1 MTALRTVLIA
11 ILVVALPLHAES
23 APPRIAIIIDD
34 LGYKK
39 HAGERAINLPGPIAY
54 AILPDTPR
62 ATYLAESAHAGGK
75 EVLLHLPLQAAQ
87 DHDGEEPGSLTL
99 DMSKE
104 TFGKAFID
112 DFNSIPHAI
121 GVNSHRGSLLTR
133 HPGHMAW
140 LMEEIKQRGGLF
152 FVDSYTTASSVALS
166 VAIESGVPA
175 VKRDVFLDPDTS
187 PGTIEREF
195 ERLKSLARQNG
206 YAVGIGHPYSTTL
219 EYLEQA
225 LPNLR
230 DDGYELISISQM
242 ITAKSRPAEVAGK
255 LSAE

>member
-1 MTALRTVLIA
+1 MRVILIA
-11 ILVVALPLHAES
+11 ALIFAPQLHAENR
-23 APPRIAIIIDD
+23 APQIAIIIDD

-39 HAGERAINLPGPIAY
+39 HAGERAINLPGPIAF

-62 ATYLAESAHAGGK
+62 AAYLAEAAHAGGK

-104 TFGKAFID
+104 AFGRAFVDDID
-112 DFNSIPHAI
+112 SIPYAI

-133 HPGHMAW
+133 HPGHMTW
-140 LMEEIKQRGGLF
+140 LMEEIRQRGDLF

-166 VAIESGVPA
+166 IAVESGVPA

-195 ERLKSLARQNG
+195 ERLKDLARRQG
-206 YAVGIGHPYSTTL
+206 YAVGIGHPHATTL
-219 EYLEQA
+219 EYLEKV
-225 LPNLR
+225 LPSLR

-242 ITAKSRPAEVAGK
+242 ITAKSRPAESAGN